1 MADEWQDIAT
11 APKDGTELLLY
22 GVCWDRKLRG
32 KYSPDINVGWFS
44 TNGEWLT
51 RSLVEGITP
60 THWMPLPSPPIARR
74 AE

>member
-44 TNGEWLT
+44 TIGKGTGRHIACFILIPPQT
-51 RSLVEGITP
+51 RTL
-60 THWMPLPSPPIARR
+60 A
-74 AE
+74 A